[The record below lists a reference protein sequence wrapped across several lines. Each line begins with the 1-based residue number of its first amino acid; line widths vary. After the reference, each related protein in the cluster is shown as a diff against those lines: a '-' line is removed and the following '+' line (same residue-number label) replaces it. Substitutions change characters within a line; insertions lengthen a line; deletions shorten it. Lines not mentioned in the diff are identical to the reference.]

1 MSTLKSTTTTDFLRE
16 DGRKNWID
24 AQIRGD
30 KFTTFVWR
38 GKNSWEDYNCFIT
51 SDKKGLTWSNY
62 GSIKNDYSSTMFGV
76 NKTLLGTTVENK
88 SITMNLCLYDVTM
101 AKYEEFLVWLN
112 PQILG
117 RLYIGIKPTTDYKN
131 SWFYKAKIG
140 SIGDSTVN
148 YLGQDRYIIELKVV
162 FETQD
167 NYAYHE
173 EPVVNYNN
181 TSKLWGLVCRN
192 FRSSFNVIVE
202 DANPGNFTIE
212 TFLEGPKKTTI
223 NQEVVNIVLAQ
234 QTSFEY
240 SSAEGLLYDT
250 SKGEPLSLL
259 TSNEGERVLKSM
271 FVTKKFVPSI
281 LEDGANEYSL
291 YLQIAGSAAKI
302 TVYRQDKCLI
312 PMGEV
317 LSNE

>member
-1 MSTLKSTTTTDFLRE
+1 MSKLKSITTADFLRE

-101 AKYEEFLVWLN
+101 ALYEEFLVWLN

-117 RLYIGIKPTTDYKN
+117 RLYIGIKPATDYKN
-131 SWFYKAKIG
+131 NWFYKAKIG

-148 YLGQDRYIIELKVV
+148 YLGQDKYIIELKVV

-173 EPVVNYNN
+173 ESVVNYNN
-181 TSKLWGLVCRN
+181 TSNLWGLMCRN

-271 FVTKKFVPSI
+271 FVTKKFVPSV

-312 PMGEV
+312 PMAQGGTD
-317 LSNE
+317 

>member
-1 MSTLKSTTTTDFLRE
+1 M
-16 DGRKNWID
+16 
-24 AQIRGD
+24 
-30 KFTTFVWR
+30 
-38 GKNSWEDYNCFIT
+38 
-51 SDKKGLTWSNY
+51 
-62 GSIKNDYSSTMFGV
+62 
-76 NKTLLGTTVENK
+76 
-88 SITMNLCLYDVTM
+88 
-101 AKYEEFLVWLN
+101 
-112 PQILG
+112 
-117 RLYIGIKPTTDYKN
+117 
-131 SWFYKAKIG
+131 
-140 SIGDSTVN
+140 
-148 YLGQDRYIIELKVV
+148 
-162 FETQD
+162 
-167 NYAYHE
+167 
-173 EPVVNYNN
+173 
-181 TSKLWGLVCRN
+181 CRN
-192 FRSSFNVIVE
+192 FRSSFNVVVE

-212 TFLEGPKKTTI
+212 TFLEGPQKTTI

-271 FVTKKFVPSI
+271 FVTKKFVPSV

>member
-1 MSTLKSTTTTDFLRE
+1 MSELISTTTAEFLRTGE
-16 DGRKNWID
+16 RKNWID

-38 GKNSWEDYNCFIT
+38 GKNSWIDYNCFIT

-101 AKYEEFLVWLN
+101 ALYEEFLVWLN

-117 RLYIGIKPTTDYKN
+117 RLYIGIKPATDYKN
-131 SWFYKAKIG
+131 NWFYKAKIG

-212 TFLEGPKKTTI
+212 TFLEGPQKTTI

-271 FVTKKFVPSI
+271 FVTKKFVPSV

>member
-1 MSTLKSTTTTDFLRE
+1 MSKLKSTTTADFLRE
-16 DGRKNWID
+16 NERKNWID

-76 NKTLLGTTVENK
+76 NKTLLGTTIENK

-101 AKYEEFLVWLN
+101 ALYEEFLVWLN

-212 TFLEGPKKTTI
+212 TFLEGPQKTTI

-271 FVTKKFVPSI
+271 FVTKKFVPSV

-291 YLQIAGSAAKI
+291 YLQIAGSAEKI

>member
-1 MSTLKSTTTTDFLRE
+1 MSELKSTTTAEFLRTGE
-16 DGRKNWID
+16 RKNWID

-101 AKYEEFLVWLN
+101 ALYEEFLVWLN

-117 RLYIGIKPTTDYKN
+117 RLYIGIKPATDYKN
-131 SWFYKAKIG
+131 DWFYKAKIG
-140 SIGDSTVN
+140 SVGDSTVN

-181 TSKLWGLVCRN
+181 TSNLWSLVCRN

-212 TFLEGPKKTTI
+212 TFLEGPQKTTI
-223 NQEVVNIVLAQ
+223 NQEVVNIFLAQ

-271 FVTKKFVPSI
+271 FVTKKFVPSV